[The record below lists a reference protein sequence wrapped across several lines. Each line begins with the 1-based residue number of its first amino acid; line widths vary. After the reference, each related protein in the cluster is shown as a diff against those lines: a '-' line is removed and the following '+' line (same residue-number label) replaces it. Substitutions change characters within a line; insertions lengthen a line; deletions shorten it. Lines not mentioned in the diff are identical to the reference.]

1 MIASNM
7 ISSKKFNICKELK
20 MRIRISDEIIEIAK
34 KHQNANERVEIYGK
48 AVLYAIEK
56 LIIDE
61 RMSDYLDPNQR
72 RKKKMLWNQNSA
84 GHTDKQSGTDC
95 WDSVGQTVKKN
106 RVGHT
111 VKDKVKTTK
120 TKEKN
125 ESLAI
130 YINNNNQLYDIV
142 NRYITSN
149 INTWNISYLIKKHW
163 ELNYIYSQMLEA
175 EKVIKQVWLQNFI
188 TILSY
193 IKHDEFWSN
202 QILSIAKLNR
212 KNKDGVP
219 YYIVIMDKIKE
230 YKPTVISIPTV

>member
-1 MIASNM
+1 
-7 ISSKKFNICKELK
+7 
-20 MRIRISDEIIEIAK
+20 MRIRISDEIIEIAR

-61 RMSDYLDPNQR
+61 RMSDYLDPNLR
-72 RKKKMLWNQNSA
+72 RSKNMEGKKNRL
-84 GHTDKQSGTDC
+84 GHTKIKSGTHLNNKSGTDLNL
-95 WDSVGQTVKKN
+95 S
-106 RVGHT
+106 VGHT
-111 VKDKVKTTK
+111 KKDKVQTTK
-120 TKEKN
+120 TKQKS
-125 ESLAI
+125 ESLTI

-149 INTWNISYLIKKHW
+149 INTWNISYLISKHW

-193 IKHDEFWSN
+193 IKQDEFWNN

-230 YKPTVISIPTV
+230 YKPKVISIPTV

>member
-1 MIASNM
+1 
-7 ISSKKFNICKELK
+7 
-20 MRIRISDEIIEIAK
+20 MRIRISDEIIEIAR
-34 KHQNANERVEIYGK
+34 KHQNPNERVEIYGK

-61 RMSDYLDPNQR
+61 RMSDYLDLNLR
-72 RKKKMLWNQNSA
+72 RKRKMLWNQNS
-84 GHTDKQSGTDC
+84 
-95 WDSVGQTVKKN
+95 
-106 RVGHT
+106 VGHT
-111 VKDKVKTTK
+111 VKQTGPDCSNRQGHTVWKNRLGHTIKDKVQTTK
-120 TKEKN
+120 TKQKS
-125 ESLAI
+125 ESLTI
-130 YINNNNQLYDIV
+130 YINNNTQLYDIV
-142 NRYITSN
+142 NKYITSN
-149 INTWNISYLIKKHW
+149 INTWNISYLVKKHW

-193 IKHDEFWSN
+193 IKQDEFWNN

-230 YKPTVISIPTV
+230 YKPKVISIPTV

>member
-1 MIASNM
+1 
-7 ISSKKFNICKELK
+7 

-61 RMSDYLDPNQR
+61 RMSDYLDPNLR
-72 RKKKMLWNQNSA
+72 RSKNMEGKKNRLGHTKIKSGTHLNNKSGTDLNLSA
-84 GHTDKQSGTDC
+84 GHTK
-95 WDSVGQTVKKN
+95 
-106 RVGHT
+106 
-111 VKDKVKTTK
+111 KDKVQTTK
-120 TKEKN
+120 TQDKN
-125 ESLAI
+125 ESLTI
-130 YINNNNQLYDIV
+130 YINNNTQLYDIV
-142 NRYITSN
+142 NKYITSN
-149 INTWNISYLIKKHW
+149 INTWNISYLVKKHW

-193 IKHDEFWSN
+193 IKQDEFWNN

-230 YKPTVISIPTV
+230 YKPKVISIPTV

>member
-1 MIASNM
+1 
-7 ISSKKFNICKELK
+7 

-61 RMSDYLDPNQR
+61 RMSDYLDSNLR
-72 RKKKMLWNQNSA
+72 RKKKMLWNQNSV
-84 GHTDKQSGTDC
+84 GHTVKQSGTHC
-95 WDSVGQTVKKN
+95 MEQSGTHCLKN

-111 VKDKVKTTK
+111 VKNKVKTTK
-120 TKEKN
+120 TQDKN
-125 ESLAI
+125 ESLTI

-149 INTWNISYLIKKHW
+149 INTWNISYLVKKHW

-193 IKHDEFWSN
+193 IKQDEFWNN
-202 QILSIAKLNR
+202 QILTIAKLNR

-230 YKPTVISIPTV
+230 YKPKVISIPTV

>member
-1 MIASNM
+1 
-7 ISSKKFNICKELK
+7 

-61 RMSDYLDPNQR
+61 RMSDYLDPNLR
-72 RKKKMLWNQNSA
+72 RKKKMEWNRNS
-84 GHTDKQSGTDC
+84 
-95 WDSVGQTVKKN
+95 
-106 RVGHT
+106 VGHT
-111 VKDKVKTTK
+111 VKSKVQTTK

-125 ESLAI
+125 ESLTI

-193 IKHDEFWSN
+193 IKQDEFWNN
-202 QILSIAKLNR
+202 QILTIAKLNR

-230 YKPTVISIPTV
+230 YKPKVISIPTV